1 MMKRAQ
7 HIGLLLL
14 LPLLLATGCREDLL
28 DQVPKLTVYLDIP
41 RPALTR
47 ADVGLIP
54 SEFAAENTINTL
66 QIWVFLSESCGDFA
80 AGTCIGYLSPN
91 PLYMNDAS
99 NYRFA
104 VPLNPLVADAHPN
117 VDVFVLANAASA
129 GYPDLG
135 AQTQRVEL
143 NNLVMEGSFF
153 GIYESAPVCTEVPE
167 GGLPFAGVGKGMK
180 MKGTYPV
187 LTLDTVTLTR
197 TVSKL
202 RFVFSQLR
210 DEEGPVNECQ
220 VTGIQINGST
230 ISASEYL
237 FNDSMASYKIAP
249 NQYVVSP
256 MIFQGL
262 TGEQIALSTA
272 PEDYAFRMGQTAT
285 EYESLVLQG
294 IEDGVLSSQGLCYL
308 RESDKQLTG
317 RIDYVMNG
325 TVGHADFTMKDPG
338 DFARNHSWIVYMY
351 FTRDAIRFTV
361 TWTPWE
367 EGNSFILT
375 D

>member
-1 MMKRAQ
+1 MMRRAL
-7 HIGLLLL
+7 HIGFLLLS
-14 LPLLLATGCREDLL
+14 LLLATGCREDML

-47 ADVGLIP
+47 ADEGFIP
-54 SEFAAENTINTL
+54 SEYAAENAINTL
-66 QIWVFLSESCGDFA
+66 QIWVFLSQACGEFA
-80 AGTCIGYLSPN
+80 AGTCIGYLSPD

-99 NYRFA
+99 DYKFA
-104 VPLNPLVADAHPN
+104 VPLNPLVADAHPD

-143 NNLVMEGSFF
+143 NNLVMEGDFF
-153 GIYESAPVCTEVPE
+153 GISGNAPVYTEVPE

-202 RFVFSQLR
+202 RFVFSQLM
-210 DEEGPVNECQ
+210 DEGAAINDCQ
-220 VTGIQINGST
+220 VTGIQINGSA
-230 ISASEYL
+230 IAMAEYL

-249 NQYVVSP
+249 NQYVASP
-256 MIFQGL
+256 MTFQGY
-262 TGEQIALSTA
+262 TGEQIALNTV
-272 PEDYAFRMGQTAT
+272 PEDYAFQTGQTAT
-285 EYESLVLQG
+285 EYESLIMQG
-294 IEDGVLSSQGLCYL
+294 ISDGVLTSSLCYL
-308 RESDKQLTG
+308 RETDKKLTG
-317 RIDYVMNG
+317 RIDYVLNG
-325 TVGHADFTMKDPG
+325 VAGSANFTMKDPG

-367 EGNSFILT
+367 EGHSFILT

>member
-47 ADVGLIP
+47 ADEGLIP

-66 QIWVFLSESCGDFA
+66 QIWVFLSEACGDFA
-80 AGTCIGYLSPN
+80 AGTCIGYLSPD

-104 VPLNPLVADAHPN
+104 VPLNPIVADAHPN

-135 AQTQRVEL
+135 VQTQRVAL
-143 NNLVMEGSFF
+143 NNLVMEGGFF
-153 GIYESAPVCTEVPE
+153 GIDGNAPVCTEVPE

-202 RFVFSQLR
+202 RFVFSQLK
-210 DEEGPVNECQ
+210 DVEGPVNECQ

-249 NQYVVSP
+249 NQYVASP

-308 RESDKQLTG
+308 RESDKPLTG

-351 FTRDAIRFTV
+351 FTREAIRFTV